1 MKTRQIHGLG
11 LGEFLIFAP
20 AKEMLKS
27 AYFFSA
33 LCISRGF
40 SLINKKAGNPTE
52 FIRLR
57 ELLDKRYTCVQISNS
72 EYFQFS
78 FKSGHSIEVI
88 FKSLK
93 WLFIEQDITYWN
105 RSGGAMLY
113 NGLCKIWD

>member
-1 MKTRQIHGLG
+1 MKKGITFERYKKI
-11 LGEFLIFAP
+11 
-20 AKEMLKS
+20 
-27 AYFFSA
+27 

-93 WLFIEQDITYWN
+93 WLFKNSKNSLQVELRHHYQERRLISAYHPGRIVST
-105 RSGGAMLY
+105 G
-113 NGLCKIWD
+113 

>member
-1 MKTRQIHGLG
+1 MQPITCDKGSGNHYGYGDL
-11 LGEFLIFAP
+11 
-20 AKEMLKS
+20 LKKGITFER
-27 AYFFSA
+27 Y
-33 LCISRGF
+33 
-40 SLINKKAGNPTE
+40 KKAGNPTE

>member
-1 MKTRQIHGLG
+1 MQPITCDKGSGNHYGYGDL
-11 LGEFLIFAP
+11 
-20 AKEMLKS
+20 LKKGITFER
-27 AYFFSA
+27 YKKI

-57 ELLDKRYTCVQISNS
+57 ELFDKRYTCVQISNS
-72 EYFQFS
+72 EYLQFS